1 MRKQSVVAPGWW
13 DYTTIDDELVADA
26 AKLTVKDLEKLSRPG
41 FKVVMYDTIE
51 DFYLAEALEYIEAW
65 KQSTPA
71 NPCGICGPIGPTEQL
86 PLVARL
92 VNAIGLNLGKLD
104 EIGRAHV

>member
-1 MRKQSVVAPGWW
+1 
-13 DYTTIDDELVADA
+13 
-26 AKLTVKDLEKLSRPG
+26 
-41 FKVVMYDTIE
+41 MYDTIE

-65 KQSTPA
+65 KQSTPD
-71 NPCGICGPIGPTEQL
+71 NPCGICGPISPTEQL

-104 EIGRAHV
+104 AHFWGMDEWVQDGVASVLIIRCPLPNVTRSFASIEFRQKTPHA